1 MIYTYIFSLSNDEL
15 LFGEDEQ
22 LYLDMI
28 GMDVRMH
35 TVHPIVS
42 QSVLEFVI
50 VVSIKKRSK
59 FLISS
64 NKNEELNSYINR
76 RCILHKK

>member
-50 VVSIKKRSK
+50 VVSIKKNIK
-59 FLISS
+59 IF
-64 NKNEELNSYINR
+64 NKQQQKR
-76 RCILHKK
+76 RTQFVH